1 MTLDQLMDEA
11 ERTARDY
18 CAGREL
24 LVPMLHLVTPAG
36 HTLGG
41 LAVGPGPAIA
51 LAARLAIRE
60 LRALVAVLALEG
72 RLLHPATGIAADVL
86 LLLGETADGV
96 EATRAW
102 RIDAPAVPGGERTF
116 APPPW
121 GEAAALVTHF
131 RPLFAPRYPAV
142 GERR

>member
-11 ERTARDY
+11 ERTARGY
-18 CAGREL
+18 CARREL
-24 LVPMLHLVTPAG
+24 LVPMLHLATPSGQA
-36 HTLGG
+36 LGG
-41 LAVGPGPAIA
+41 LAVGPGPAVA

-72 RLLHPATGIAADVL
+72 RLLHPATGTPADVL

-102 RIDAPAVPGGERTF
+102 RIDPPAVPGGERTF

-121 GEAAALVTHF
+121 GEAAVLVTHL
-131 RPLFAPRYPAV
+131 RPLFAPRRPTL
-142 GERR
+142 GGPH

>member
-11 ERTARDY
+11 ERMARGH

-24 LVPMLHLVTPAG
+24 LVPMLHLATPSG
-36 HTLGG
+36 HAVGR
-41 LAVGPGPAIA
+41 LAVGPGPAVA

-72 RLLHPATGIAADVL
+72 RLLHPATGVAADVL
-86 LLLGETADGV
+86 VLLGETADGV

-102 RIDAPAVPGGERTF
+102 RIGAPALPGGERTF
-116 APPPW
+116 APSPW
-121 GEAAALVTHF
+121 AETAALVTQF
-131 RPLFAPRYPAV
+131 RPLFAS
-142 GERR
+142 RRPTLGGPH